1 MEGDGSGREVNAT
14 GGPEGRRF
22 LFVCGL
28 HRSGT
33 TIVTNA
39 LREHPAISGFRDT
52 GERED
57 EGQFLQ
63 SVYPVARVY
72 GGPGKFAFDPQSHL
86 TEDSP
91 LATPENAGRM
101 FEEWSRHWDLSRPVL
116 MEKSPPNLTKA
127 RFLQAL
133 FPDSWFLVVTRHP
146 VGVTY
151 ATFTRRPKRTR
162 FLEVMEHWVHAH
174 EVFEG
179 DLPHLRRVLVLPFE
193 RFVADPD
200 AALHGV
206 HEFVGV
212 EPVPNR
218 LAIKRDTNEPYF
230 AMWREL
236 VAQRWKGRGARA
248 LADRLEPR
256 ARRFGYSFE
265 DLDLVGPAPAL
276 AAAGRA

>member
-1 MEGDGSGREVNAT
+1 MSGAAAGPDGH
-14 GGPEGRRF
+14 RF

-39 LREHPAISGFRDT
+39 LREHPEISGFRDT
-52 GERED
+52 GARED

-72 GGPGKFAFDPQSHL
+72 GGPGRFAFAPEAHL
-86 TEDSP
+86 TESSP
-91 LATPENAGRM
+91 LATPENGRRM
-101 FEEWSRHWDLSRPVL
+101 LDEWSRHWDLSRPVL
-116 MEKSPPNLTKA
+116 MEKSPPNLLKA

-133 FPDSWFLVVTRHP
+133 FPESWFLVVTRHP

-151 ATFTRRPKRTR
+151 ATFSRRPKRTK
-162 FLEVMEHWVHAH
+162 LLPVMEHWVHAH

-179 DLPHLRRVLVLPFE
+179 DLPALRRVMLLPFE

-200 AALHGV
+200 GAVAAV

-212 EPVPNR
+212 APEGNR
-218 LAIKRDTNEPYF
+218 LEVRRDTNDPYF
-230 AMWREL
+230 ERWREL
-236 VAQRWKGRGARA
+236 VARPLAGRRARA
-248 LADRLEPR
+248 LAARLEPR
-256 ARRFGYSFE
+256 VRRFGYSFD

-276 AAAGRA
+276 AGAGTA

>member
-1 MEGDGSGREVNAT
+1 MAAAT
-14 GGPEGRRF
+14 GPEGHRF

-52 GERED
+52 GARED

-63 SVYPVARVY
+63 SVYPVARAY
-72 GGPGKFAFDPQSHL
+72 GGPGRFAFAPEAHV
-86 TEDSP
+86 TEESP
-91 LATPENAGRM
+91 LATPANAGRM
-101 FEEWSRHWDLSRPVL
+101 FDDWSRWWDLSRPVL
-116 MEKSPPNLTKA
+116 MEKSPPNLLKT

-133 FPDSWFLVVTRHP
+133 FPASSFLVVTRHP

-151 ATFTRRPKRTR
+151 ATSSRRPKRTK
-162 FLEVMEHWVHAH
+162 FLDVLDHWVHAH

-179 DLPHLRRVLVLPFE
+179 DLPHLRHVMVLPFE
-193 RFVADPD
+193 TFVADPD
-200 AALHGV
+200 AAVARV

-212 EPVPNR
+212 GAEPNR
-218 LAIKRDTNEPYF
+218 LPIRRDTNDPYF
-230 AMWREL
+230 ARWREL
-236 VAQRWKGRGARA
+236 VGKRWAGRRARA

-256 ARRFGYSFE
+256 VRRFGYSFE
-265 DLDLVGPAPAL
+265 DLDHVGPAPAL
-276 AAAGRA
+276 AAAGTA

>member
-1 MEGDGSGREVNAT
+1 MNAR

-39 LREHPAISGFRDT
+39 LREHPEISGFRDT

-72 GGPGKFAFDPQSHL
+72 GGPGRFAFAPEAHV
-86 TEDSP
+86 TEASP
-91 LATPENAGRM
+91 LVTPDNGRRM
-101 FEEWSRHWDLSRPVL
+101 FDEWARYWDLSRPVL

-146 VGVTY
+146 VGVSY

-162 FLEVMEHWVHAH
+162 FLEVVDHWVHAH

-193 RFVADPD
+193 SFVADPD
-200 AALHGV
+200 AALARV

-212 EPVPNR
+212 APVPNR
-218 LAIKRDTNEPYF
+218 LEIKRDTNDPYF

-236 VAQRWKGRGARA
+236 VARRLAGRKARA
-248 LADRLEPR
+248 LAARLEPR
-256 ARRFGYSFE
+256 VRRFGYSFD

-276 AAAGRA
+276 AAAARA